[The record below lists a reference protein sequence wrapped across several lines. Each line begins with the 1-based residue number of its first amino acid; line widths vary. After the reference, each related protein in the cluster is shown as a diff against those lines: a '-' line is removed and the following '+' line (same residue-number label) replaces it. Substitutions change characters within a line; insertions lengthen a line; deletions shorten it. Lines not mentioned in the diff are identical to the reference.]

1 MGDTDIWMFGVIVVG
16 FIFYGCTVY
25 YGKRGE

>member
-1 MGDTDIWMFGVIVVG
+1 MSQTDIWMIGVIVVG

-25 YGKRGE
+25 FGKRD

>member
-1 MGDTDIWMFGVIVVG
+1 MSETDIYMFGVIVVG

-25 YGKRGE
+25 YSKNDD